1 MIRLALDSKDLFI
14 EWILSI
20 LSHVAFLFC
29 FILFCIFQKKK
40 KKALDSQTLRLVTGR
55 PLNHR
60 AMFVIYLYS
69 PRKSCLLPS
78 SNFLLSLGS

>member
-14 EWILSI
+14 EWILPI
-20 LSHVAFLFC
+20 LGHVAFLFC
-29 FILFCIFQKKK
+29 FILFCIFKK